1 MNATRISVYLLP
13 NFAAMNKRKAA
24 FAFLFTGSAAL
35 GQWVPGGLFSSTLH
49 YQASAFHNLDSGLFV
64 YGANNPGPF
73 APATEGGILLTDD
86 GAASGGYFIWYEPST
101 NLEDVDVKVTGGKPL
116 YMAAGHELYNRSIVV
131 RPYAFPAF
139 PIAFDSV
146 RTGVG
151 RFYRAIRMRNDLVAF
166 TGGADQSGN
175 GIIDMSTDTG
185 ATWTNIAVLPG
196 QPVARLH
203 FVNDTLA
210 FAATGG
216 YSRLTNNG
224 IALPDSGAIYRST
237 DGGIGWVQ
245 VHSDPTEGFSDVE
258 FIDDMAGVATRN
270 DGVIVRT
277 VDGGDTWV
285 PAVVNLP
292 SALVMTSVTFRPDG
306 TGFATGYRTDGL
318 SGYIFISTDAGAT
331 WYENYN
337 TSGFNHSRRIYDV
350 RFFDDAHGYA
360 STQIRPLRTTGIITA
375 QAEVDDVRGAVFPV
389 PAIDQLNID
398 AGFDGPTEVTILD
411 ALGRSVSTA
420 SGVQR
425 SSTINVRNLPAGSYQ
440 VRVRSGSK
448 SWYRGFVKL

>member
-1 MNATRISVYLLP
+1 MNATRVGVYSLP
-13 NFAAMNKRKAA
+13 NFAAMNKRNSVIAFFFTGFAA
-24 FAFLFTGSAAL
+24 FS
-35 GQWVPGGLFSSTLH
+35 QWVPGGLFSSTLH

-73 APATEGGILLTDD
+73 APATEGGIVLTDD

-101 NLEDVDVKVTGGKPL
+101 NLEDIDVKMTGGKPL

-131 RPYAFPAF
+131 RPYLFPAY
-139 PIAFDSV
+139 PIGFDSV
-146 RTGVG
+146 QTGVG
-151 RFYRAIRMRNDLVAF
+151 RYYRAIRMRDDLVAF

-196 QPVARLH
+196 QPVSRLH

-237 DGGIGWVQ
+237 DGGLNWSQ
-245 VHSDPTEGFSDVE
+245 VHSDTATGFSDVE
-258 FIDDMAGVATRN
+258 FVNDQVGGATRN
-270 DGVIVRT
+270 DGVILRT
-277 VDGGDTWV
+277 TDGGDTWL

-292 SALVMTSVTFRPDG
+292 APIVMTSLTFRPDG
-306 TGFATGYRTDGL
+306 IGFATGYRTDGL
-318 SGYIFISTDAGAT
+318 SGYVFISTDGGAT
-331 WYENYN
+331 WFENYN
-337 TSGFNHSRRIYDV
+337 TSGLNSARRLYDV

-360 STQIRPLRTTGIITA
+360 CGQIRPLRTTGIVTSVREERL
-375 QAEVDDVRGAVFPV
+375 AEVRVHPNPAMDQVTIDTGHEAGGQVQIMDASGRAVFSAYSP
-389 PAIDQLNID
+389 
-398 AGFDGPTEVTILD
+398 
-411 ALGRSVSTA
+411 GRTLHADVSDLPSGSYVVHVMGRRTVVSTLLLK
-420 SGVQR
+420 Q
-425 SSTINVRNLPAGSYQ
+425 
-440 VRVRSGSK
+440 
-448 SWYRGFVKL
+448 